1 MGAWDFWNF
10 QGPTI
15 CTRLLGPGS
24 QGRPFG
30 LPEPSLIV
38 PNSGASVFCLA
49 SHFSARLHNLGRRD
63 GDSSEA

>member
-1 MGAWDFWNF
+1 M
-10 QGPTI
+10 
-15 CTRLLGPGS
+15 TRELWGFPGSHDLHQTPGSGS

-30 LPEPSLIV
+30 LPEPPLIV
-38 PNSGASVFCLA
+38 PNPGASVFCLA